1 MKRLLFFTLICFL
14 ISCASNNNCD
24 VIDIDERVDS
34 LEHSF
39 TSPVKHPFKMQG
51 EIRWKFIDTVI
62 INGVYFGP
70 MDTAFT
76 IPASD
81 FYNQNNVIN
90 FKYQRYKASKVDIH
104 YAYCFY

>member
-1 MKRLLFFTLICFL
+1 
-14 ISCASNNNCD
+14 
-24 VIDIDERVDS
+24 
-34 LEHSF
+34 
-39 TSPVKHPFKMQG
+39 
-51 EIRWKFIDTVI
+51 
-62 INGVYFGP
+62 

-104 YAYCFY
+104 YAYCFLLMTEATTKALKAP